1 MQVIA
6 LLGIFCLAGLPVR
19 AGDDKKNDVDEI
31 GNRKVA
37 HKSIISEEKEIAIGK
52 QYSVEIERS
61 AKLLTDPV
69 VNEYVNRVAQ
79 NVARNSDLKI
89 PLTVKVI
96 DDPSI
101 NAFALPGGFLYVNT
115 GLLMAADEED
125 QVAGVVAHEIAHV
138 AARHW
143 ASQMTKMTFA
153 QFAMLPL
160 IFVPMSYPVYMGVM
174 EAYMQGVP
182 LAFLKFNRGAE
193 AEADYLGI
201 QYMYKAGYDPNS
213 YVAFFGKV
221 MEEERRM
228 PGSMPQ
234 VFMDHPPTGDRI
246 IKTEEEIK
254 QILPKKEQ
262 YLVSTS
268 EFDDVKGRLQQVISN
283 RKKMKPGETGGPTLR
298 KRQPSDQTTT
308 APTQTAGQSSGS
320 TGGDDQP
327 PVLKRRDSD
336 SGAGSTPSS
345 SPSSTPNSNP
355 SSAPNSSPSS
365 TPNSSPSS
373 TPNSSP
379 NSTPSPNPNSN

>member
-1 MQVIA
+1 MTRSRWQVVM
-6 LLGIFCLAGLPVR
+6 LLAVFCLALVPARG
-19 AGDDKKNDVDEI
+19 GDDKNDVDEI

-52 QYSVEIERS
+52 QYSTEVERS
-61 AKLLTDPV
+61 AKMLKDSV
-69 VNEYVNRVAQ
+69 INEYVNRVAQ

-115 GLLMAADEED
+115 GLLAAADEED
-125 QVAGVVAHEIAHV
+125 QVAGVMAHEIAHV

-143 ASQMTKMTFA
+143 ASQMTKMTVA
-153 QFAMLPL
+153 QYAMIPL
-160 IFVPMSYPVYMGVM
+160 IFVPMTYPVYMGVM
-174 EAYMQGVP
+174 EAYMNGVP

-213 YVAFFGKV
+213 YVVFFGKV
-221 MEEERRM
+221 MQEERRM
-228 PGSMPQ
+228 PGSTPQ

-246 IKTEEEIK
+246 IKSEEEIK
-254 QILPKKEQ
+254 EILPKREQ

-283 RKKMKPGETGGPTLR
+283 RKKMKSGETGGPTLR
-298 KRQPSDQTTT
+298 KREPTDQTTT
-308 APTQTAGQSSGS
+308 PTQTQQAPASS
-320 TGGDDQP
+320 GGDDQP
-327 PVLKRRDSD
+327 PVLKRRDD
-336 SGAGSTPSS
+336 SSTGTTSTPGASTPSTSTPSTPAPTTSTPTTPSTPSS
-345 SPSSTPNSNP
+345 PTQP
-355 SSAPNSSPSS
+355 
-365 TPNSSPSS
+365 
-373 TPNSSP
+373 
-379 NSTPSPNPNSN
+379 

>member
-1 MQVIA
+1 M
-6 LLGIFCLAGLPVR
+6 FCLAALPVR
-19 AGDDKKNDVDEI
+19 GGDDKKDVDEI

-52 QYSVEIERS
+52 QYATEIDRQ
-61 AKLLTDPV
+61 AKLLSDPV
-69 VNEYVNRVAQ
+69 VNEYINRVAQ

-96 DDPSI
+96 DSPEL

-115 GLLMAADEED
+115 GLILAAEEED

-143 ASQMTKMTFA
+143 ASQMTKMTVA
-153 QFAMLPL
+153 QFAMIPL
-160 IFVPMSYPVYMGVM
+160 IFVPMSYPVYLGVM
-174 EAYMQGVP
+174 EAYMNGVP
-182 LAFLKFNRGAE
+182 MAFLKFSRGAE

-221 MEEERRM
+221 MEEERRV

-246 IKTEEEIK
+246 IKSEQEIK
-254 QILPKKEQ
+254 EILPKREQ

-268 EFDDVKGRLQQVISN
+268 EFDDVKARLQQVISN
-283 RKKMKPGETGGPTLR
+283 RKKLKPGDTGGPTLR
-298 KRQPSDQTTT
+298 KRQPTDQTTT
-308 APTQTAGQSSGS
+308 QTQPPQGTS
-320 TGGDDQP
+320 TSGDDQP

-336 SGAGSTPSS
+336 PGPSSTPSS
-345 SPSSTPNSNP
+345 NP
-355 SSAPNSSPSS
+355 
-365 TPNSSPSS
+365 T
-373 TPNSSP
+373 
-379 NSTPSPNPNSN
+379 PNPNLN

>member
-1 MQVIA
+1 MSKSRLQVMA
-6 LLGIFCLAGLPVR
+6 FLGVLCLATLP
-19 AGDDKKNDVDEI
+19 ALGGADKNDVDEI

-37 HKSIISEEKEIAIGK
+37 HKSIISEEKEIAMGK
-52 QYSVEIERS
+52 QYSTEIDRS

-69 VNEYVNRVAQ
+69 VNEYINRVAQ

-96 DDPSI
+96 DSPEL

-115 GLLMAADEED
+115 GLILAAEEED

-143 ASQMTKMTFA
+143 ASQMTKMTVA

-160 IFVPMSYPVYMGVM
+160 IFIPMSYPVYMGVM
-174 EAYMQGVP
+174 EAYMNGVP
-182 LAFLKFNRGAE
+182 LAFLKFSRGAE

-221 MEEERRM
+221 MEEERRI
-228 PGSMPQ
+228 PGSMPS

-246 IKTEEEIK
+246 IKSEEEIK
-254 QILPKKEQ
+254 QILPKRDQ

-268 EFDDVKGRLQQVISN
+268 EFDDVKSRLQQVISN
-283 RKKMKPGETGGPTLR
+283 RKKLKPGESGPTLR
-298 KRQPSDQTTT
+298 KREPTDQTTT
-308 APTQTAGQSSGS
+308 QTQPSPQGTGSS
-320 TGGDDQP
+320 GGDDQP
-327 PVLKRRDSD
+327 PVLKRRD
-336 SGAGSTPSS
+336 
-345 SPSSTPNSNP
+345 
-355 SSAPNSSPSS
+355 
-365 TPNSSPSS
+365 
-373 TPNSSP
+373 
-379 NSTPSPNPNSN
+379 

>member
-1 MQVIA
+1 MSRSRMQVIA
-6 LLGIFCLAGLPVR
+6 LLGVFCLAALPVR

-69 VNEYVNRVAQ
+69 INEYVNRVAQ

-96 DDPSI
+96 DDPSL

-115 GLLMAADEED
+115 GLIMAAEEED
-125 QVAGVVAHEIAHV
+125 QVAGVIGHEIAHV

-160 IFVPMSYPVYMGVM
+160 IFIPMSYPVYMGVM

-246 IKTEEEIK
+246 IKCEEEIK

-320 TGGDDQP
+320 SAGDDQP

-336 SGAGSTPSS
+336 SGA
-345 SPSSTPNSNP
+345 SSTPNSN
-355 SSAPNSSPSS
+355 PSS

-373 TPNSSP
+373 APTSSPNSTPNSTPS
-379 NSTPSPNPNSN
+379 STPSPNPNTN

>member
-1 MQVIA
+1 MA
-6 LLGIFCLAGLPVR
+6 LVAVFCLAALPAR
-19 AGDDKKNDVDEI
+19 GGNDKDDVDEI

-52 QYSVEIERS
+52 QYSTEIDHQ
-61 AKLLTDPV
+61 AKLLNDPV
-69 VNEYVNRVAQ
+69 INEYINRVAQ

-96 DDPSI
+96 DSPEL

-115 GLLMAADEED
+115 GLILAADEED
-125 QVAGVVAHEIAHV
+125 QVAGVMAHEIAHV

-153 QFAMLPL
+153 QYAMLPL
-160 IFVPMSYPVYMGVM
+160 IFIPMTYPVYMGVM
-174 EAYMQGVP
+174 EAYMNGVP

-221 MEEERRM
+221 MEEERRI

-246 IKTEEEIK
+246 IKSEEEIK
-254 QILPKKEQ
+254 QILPKRDQ

-283 RKKMKPGETGGPTLR
+283 RKKLKPGDSGPTLR
-298 KRQPSDQTTT
+298 KRESSDKTTT
-308 APTQTAGQSSGS
+308 QQTPQQGTDNS
-320 TGGDDQP
+320 GDDQP
-327 PVLKRRDSD
+327 PVLKRRD
-336 SGAGSTPSS
+336 
-345 SPSSTPNSNP
+345 
-355 SSAPNSSPSS
+355 
-365 TPNSSPSS
+365 
-373 TPNSSP
+373 
-379 NSTPSPNPNSN
+379 